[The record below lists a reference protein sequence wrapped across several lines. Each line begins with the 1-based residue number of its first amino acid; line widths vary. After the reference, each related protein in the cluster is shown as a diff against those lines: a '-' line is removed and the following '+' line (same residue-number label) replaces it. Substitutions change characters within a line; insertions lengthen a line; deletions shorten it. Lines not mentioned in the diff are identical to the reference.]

1 MSLMVLEENG
11 YLSKV
16 RTSTILLS
24 EEAISY
30 MEEAIS
36 DMREKINEGEGC
48 RSCINWMTL
57 ILSNIDP
64 EENIESEEGEDE

>member
-24 EEAISY
+24 DEAISY
-30 MEEAIS
+30 MEEAIA
-36 DMREKINEGEGC
+36 DMREKINEGEG
-48 RSCINWMTL
+48 R
-57 ILSNIDP
+57 LS
-64 EENIESEEGEDE
+64 